1 MLYFRGLSFCLLSL
15 SIGMAAPA
23 HSQVHLK
30 AVGAFDPGHVVV
42 QSFQRF
48 IERVN
53 REGKG
58 IIEIEYIGG
67 PEVIPPNEQ
76 GNAVRS
82 GFVDIQEGPSAY
94 YVGQVPGAE
103 AITGYQNTPEELR
116 KNGATAIL
124 SAHWVKRLN
133 AYLLAI
139 PDSGSTNKFYLTRE
153 PKIKENGDFDLQG
166 MKVRITPTF
175 RQMVQQYNGVG
186 ISMSPGDVYTALER
200 NVIQGVGW
208 PSVAVADAD
217 WHSFA
222 KYRIDPGFL
231 NGAYVMIINNDKW
244 KSLPQNAKDLLTRV
258 AAEWEVTSRKFIQDQ
273 EAREDK
279 DLKDHGLKSVQLSPE
294 AAKRF
299 TESAYR
305 EVWDR
310 LRKADP
316 ELADSLQGK
325 AY

>member
-1 MLYFRGLSFCLLSL
+1 MLHLRWPTFAFLAL
-15 SIGMAAPA
+15 SIGMSAPA
-23 HSQVHLK
+23 QAQVRLK

-48 IERVN
+48 IEKVN
-53 REGKG
+53 KEGKG
-58 IIEIEYIGG
+58 IVEIEYIGG

-82 GFVDIQEGPSAY
+82 GFVDLQEGPSAY

-103 AITGYQNTPEELR
+103 AITGYQGTPADLR
-116 KNGATAIL
+116 KNGATALL
-124 SAHWVKRLN
+124 SAHWEKRLN
-133 AYLLAI
+133 AHLLAI
-139 PDSGSTNKFYLTRE
+139 ADSGSTNKFYLTRE
-153 PKIKENGDFDLQG
+153 PKIKANGDFDLEG

-175 RQMVQQYNGVG
+175 RQMVQAYNGVG

-208 PSVAVADAD
+208 PSIAVADAD

-244 KSLPQNAKDLLTRV
+244 KALPQNAKDLLTRV
-258 AAEWEVTSRKFIQDQ
+258 AAEWEVTSRKFIEEQ
-273 EAREDK
+273 EVREDK
-279 DLKDHGLKSVQLSPE
+279 ELKAHGLKSVQLSPE

-299 TESAYR
+299 TDLAYQ

-316 ELADSLQGK
+316 ELAEALKGK

>member
-1 MLYFRGLSFCLLSL
+1 MLHLRGFSFALLCLSV
-15 SIGMAAPA
+15 GMTSPA
-23 HSQVHLK
+23 HSQVRLK
-30 AVGAFDPGHVVV
+30 AVGAFEPGHIVV
-42 QSFQRF
+42 QSFQKF
-48 IERVN
+48 IEKVN
-53 REGKG
+53 REGNG
-58 IIEIEYIGG
+58 IVEIEYIGG

-94 YVGQVPGAE
+94 YLGQVPGGD

-139 PDSGSTNKFYLTRE
+139 PDSGSTNKLYLSRA
-153 PKIKENGDFDLQG
+153 PKIKENGDLDLQG

-175 RQMVQQYNGVG
+175 RQIVQQYNGVG

-200 NVIQGVGW
+200 NIIQGVGW
-208 PSVAVADAD
+208 PSIAVADAD
-217 WHSFA
+217 WHGFA

-231 NGAYVMIINNDKW
+231 NGAYVMIVNNDKW
-244 KSLPQNAKDLLTRV
+244 KSLPQNVKDLLTRI
-258 AAEWEVTSRKFIQDQ
+258 AAEWEVTSRKFIQEQ

-279 DLKDHGLKSVQLSPE
+279 ELKEHGLKSVQLSSE
-294 AAKRF
+294 SEKRF
-299 TESAYR
+299 TDYASK
-305 EVWDR
+305 EVWER

-316 ELADSLQGK
+316 ELADSLKGK